1 MIGGDWVGR
10 VYGLEV
16 KLWVRVGR
24 ARWRGV
30 EIVDED
36 ER

>member
-1 MIGGDWVGR
+1 MIGGDWVG
-10 VYGLEV
+10 GEALGES
-16 KLWVRVGR
+16 GESER
-24 ARWRGV
+24 ARWSGV

>member
-16 KLWVRVGR
+16 KLLVRVERVRELGG
-24 ARWRGV
+24 GV
-30 EIVDED
+30 
-36 ER
+36 